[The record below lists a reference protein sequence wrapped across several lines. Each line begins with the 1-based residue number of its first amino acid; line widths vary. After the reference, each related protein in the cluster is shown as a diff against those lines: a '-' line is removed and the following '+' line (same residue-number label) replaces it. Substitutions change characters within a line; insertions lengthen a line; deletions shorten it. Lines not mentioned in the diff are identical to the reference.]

1 MKEFLTHNWKTIT
14 LTILGVIFVYLLIRV
29 FTPIPNHS
37 ELNKYKLEQIDKKT
51 EEIKKLQSDLK
62 DSIISY
68 KLKIKDIDTKISN
81 IKVEKNQV
89 NNYYTIKE
97 EEIKTADKKKID
109 SLLRKKYNF

>member
-51 EEIKKLQSDLK
+51 EEIKKLQSDIK

-68 KLKIKDIDTKISN
+68 KSKIKDIDTKISN